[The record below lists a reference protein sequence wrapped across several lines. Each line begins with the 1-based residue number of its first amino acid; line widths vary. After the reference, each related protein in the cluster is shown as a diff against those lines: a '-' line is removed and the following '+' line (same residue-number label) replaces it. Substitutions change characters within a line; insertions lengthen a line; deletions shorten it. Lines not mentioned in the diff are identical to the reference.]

1 MRSSRFLAG
10 LAAAALAAGAAS
22 GRAEEA
28 PASPL
33 DAPAVAAD
41 AAPAAAAAAPKAAPV
56 AGGLAFSG
64 KTEMVDG
71 PALQIVFGERA
82 VFHLDAKG
90 EPVLDR
96 VEKGQLAMAH
106 PAGAVKET
114 FAPPG
119 AGELAIALDG
129 SPEKKAS
136 YLKIW
141 NGLDHPV
148 LYRAGVL
155 AYDGG
160 QLKPTSVKVCAAPAK
175 GSNSTTWSTPI
186 AAAVV
191 ANFTPAPSAA
201 ACN

>member
-1 MRSSRFLAG
+1 MRDRRFLTG
-10 LAAAALAAGAAS
+10 LAAALSAALACAS
-22 GRAEEA
+22 AVAEEA
-28 PASPL
+28 
-33 DAPAVAAD
+33 APAQP
-41 AAPAAAAAAPKAAPV
+41 PAGSTAQV
-56 AGGLAFSG
+56 AGGLSFSG

-82 VFHLDAKG
+82 LFHLDAKG
-90 EPVLDR
+90 APVLDG

-106 PAGAVKET
+106 PAGTAKEA
-114 FAPPG
+114 FQAPGPG
-119 AGELAIALDG
+119 KLAIALDG

-155 AYDGG
+155 AYVDGV
-160 QLKPTSVKVCAAPAK
+160 LKPVNVKVCAAP
-175 GSNSTTWSTPI
+175 GSGTNSMTWPAPV

-191 ANFTPAPSAA
+191 ANFKAAPSAT